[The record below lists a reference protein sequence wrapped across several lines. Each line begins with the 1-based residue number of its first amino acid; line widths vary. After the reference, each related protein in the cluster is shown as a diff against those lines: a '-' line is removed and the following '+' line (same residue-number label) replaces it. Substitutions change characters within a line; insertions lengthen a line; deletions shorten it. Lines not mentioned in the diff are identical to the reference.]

1 MVIQMRNITVLVQ
14 KLTVSGVIQM
24 RAINVVIQ
32 MR

>member
-1 MVIQMRNITVLVQ
+1 MRDVTVLVQ
-14 KLTVSGVIQM
+14 IMTVSGVIQM